1 MSEPH
6 VAAAHAAKRVN
17 HVRFVNRQKANAP
30 GVQPGTPNE
39 EPALSLFVR
48 ALYDAI
54 VTVAFE
60 RDTVF
65 CLLLNIQTLRCF
77 FGNRIA
83 RSNVHVRA
91 AAS

>member
-1 MSEPH
+1 MSQP
-6 VAAAHAAKRVN
+6 AKRVN
-17 HVRFVNRQKANAP
+17 HVRFVNRHKANAP
-30 GVQPGTPNE
+30 GVQPGTPNK

-65 CLLLNIQTLRCF
+65 CLLLNIHTHHSAER
-77 FGNRIA
+77 NNSID
-83 RSNVHVRA
+83 RSCSGVGLLEKELPG
-91 AAS
+91 